1 MWIFALCSPD
11 RTTQTPRV
19 IFEEAGSVQHGV
31 RMEVEFPLSFAPL
44 SGSVWWYTSQCLWRH
59 GSSPRKHLCY
69 NKHWSAASLNV
80 SGRRGNW
87 LKMIRFSIIKVRWN
101 MLAVVAL
108 VMERKVSS
116 TTLKSTKQKL
126 CGAKGWTR
134 LILRCCSHSKHGF
147 LKKSTSMLSCVMT
160 VEILQEH
167 RACLPN
173 CL

>member
-1 MWIFALCSPD
+1 
-11 RTTQTPRV
+11 
-19 IFEEAGSVQHGV
+19 
-31 RMEVEFPLSFAPL
+31 
-44 SGSVWWYTSQCLWRH
+44 
-59 GSSPRKHLCY
+59 
-69 NKHWSAASLNV
+69 
-80 SGRRGNW
+80 
-87 LKMIRFSIIKVRWN
+87 

-116 TTLKSTKQKL
+116 TPLKSTKQEL

-134 LILRCCSHSKHGF
+134 LILRCCLHSKHGF
-147 LKKSTSMLSCVMT
+147 LKKSLSMLSCVMM